1 VAASVVRVD
10 ERRGSVRLH
19 FTGGMI
25 VELPR
30 AEYEEKKHAR
40 DWVVEFPQESLR
52 VL

>member
-1 VAASVVRVD
+1 MV
-10 ERRGSVRLH
+10 
-19 FTGGMI
+19 

-30 AEYEEKKHAR
+30 AEYADKKHAR